1 MSIAIEQG
9 KLTGSAVGEETDRC
23 ELFILSGTILGPA
36 LTVMAE
42 AMLHHGASNLCVGLA
57 VIEAVRRSILDE
69 LSADCS
75 PEEAVK
81 LRQGATE
88 LFRDVL
94 MDAFKD
100 WVYEESTEM
109 DGGR

>member
-1 MSIAIEQG
+1 MSTAIEHG
-9 KLTGSAVGEETDRC
+9 KQAGGAVGEEIDRC
-23 ELFILSGTILGPA
+23 EVFMLSSTILGPA

-42 AMLHHGASNLCVGLA
+42 AMLHHRVSNLCVGHA

-69 LSADCS
+69 LSATCS
-75 PEEAVK
+75 PEEVEK
-81 LRQGATE
+81 LRELATE

-100 WVYEESTEM
+100 WVYEETIEM
-109 DGGR
+109 GGDR